1 MSKKNTWINDCLSND
16 SEVIKNGIGKNRI
29 PPPEKEPL
37 WKLYLEKFKDPII
50 IVLLVV
56 FFFSIAV
63 SIYEIFYIRLFL
75 SPPGERRKNGKYKT
89 SAY

>member
-1 MSKKNTWINDCLSND
+1 MRKKTSYILECLSND
-16 SEVIKNGIGKNRI
+16 SAEVKNGIGKNII

-37 WKLYLEKFKDPII
+37 WKQYLEKFKDPSI

-63 SIYEIFYIRLFL
+63 SIYEIFYILRV
-75 SPPGERRKNGKYKT
+75 
-89 SAY
+89 